1 MIRFLLRAV
10 VAAIG
15 FWVAAQ
21 ILPGVHVGGPGGLL
35 AAGLVLGIVNALVR
49 PIIVFFTLPLTV
61 VTLGLFLLV
70 VNGISVSLV
79 AFFIH
84 AVRIDTFWHAIL
96 TAVVVSLVSWV
107 GSWFIGNPEDM
118 RRRRA

>member
-15 FWVAAQ
+15 FWVAAYL
-21 ILPGVHVGGPGGLL
+21 IHGVHVGGPGGLL

-49 PIIVFFTLPLTV
+49 PVIVFFTFPLTI

-84 AVRIDTFWHAIL
+84 SVRIDTFWHAVL

-107 GSWFIGNPEDM
+107 GSWFIGNGDDL